1 MKFRIYSRN
10 KFEYYAAN
18 VSKVL
23 KNKLVLRSIANNVY
37 LKKII

>member
-1 MKFRIYSRN
+1 MQLIN
-10 KFEYYAAN
+10 N

>member
-1 MKFRIYSRN
+1 MQLIN
-10 KFEYYAAN
+10 N

-23 KNKLVLRSIANNVY
+23 KNNLVLRSIANNVY